1 MNYTILLVEDEK
13 KLADTIQAGLGE
25 HDYDVTIAYNG
36 LDGKKMFLD
45 NAYDLIILDINLP
58 FINGYELCK
67 LIRQTDE
74 RVPIILLTAMNF
86 TDNKIEGFEL
96 GADDYITKPFEF
108 RELIARIKALLRRS
122 DLRVDAEEEKILQIA
137 DLEMNLDNK
146 EVKRGE
152 KKIMLTA
159 KEFQLLEYLLRNK
172 EKVVSRADIAKNV
185 WEIDFDTQTNVI
197 DVYVN
202 FLRKKLDK
210 DFEPKLIHTQ
220 VGMGYILKVDEN

>member
-1 MNYTILLVEDEK
+1 MKYTILLVEDEK
-13 KLADTIQAGLGE
+13 KLADTIQAGLNE
-25 HDYDVTIAYNG
+25 HDYEVTIAYNG
-36 LDGKKMFLD
+36 LDGKKMFND

-67 LIRQTDE
+67 LIRETDE

-108 RELIARIKALLRRS
+108 RELVARIKALLRRS
-122 DLRVDAEEEKILQIA
+122 DLRVEAEEEKILQIA

-146 EVKRGE
+146 EVKRSE

-172 EKVVSRADIAKNV
+172 EKVVSRTDIAKNV

-220 VGMGYILKVDEN
+220 VGMGYILKVE

>member
-13 KLADTIQAGLGE
+13 KIADTIQAGLSE
-25 HDYDVTIAYNG
+25 HDYEVTVAYNG
-36 LDGKKMFLD
+36 LDGKKLFLD

-58 FINGYELCK
+58 FVNGYELCK
-67 LIRQTDE
+67 LIRENDE

-108 RELIARIKALLRRS
+108 RELVARLKALLRRS

-146 EVKRGE
+146 EVRRSD
-152 KKIMLTA
+152 KKIPLTA

-220 VGMGYILKVDEN
+220 VGMGYILKVDED

>member
-1 MNYTILLVEDEK
+1 MKYNILLVEDEK
-13 KLADTIQAGLGE
+13 KLADTIQAGLIE

-36 LDGKKMFLD
+36 LDGKKLFLD

-67 LIRQTDE
+67 LVRENDE
-74 RVPIILLTAMNF
+74 RVPIILLTALNF

-108 RELIARIKALLRRS
+108 RELVARIKALLRRS
-122 DLRVDAEEEKILQIA
+122 DLRLDAEEEKILQIA
-137 DLEMNLDNK
+137 DLEMNLDSK
-146 EVKRGE
+146 EVRRGD
-152 KKIMLTA
+152 KKISLTA
-159 KEFQLLEYLLRNK
+159 KEFQLLEYLLKNK

-185 WEIDFDTQTNVI
+185 WDIDFDTQTNVI

-202 FLRKKLDK
+202 FLRKKLDR

-220 VGMGYILKVDEN
+220 VGMGYILKVEEE

>member
-13 KLADTIQAGLGE
+13 KLADTIQAGLTE

-36 LDGKKMFLD
+36 LDGKKLFLD

-58 FINGYELCK
+58 FVNGYELCK
-67 LIRQTDE
+67 LIRENDE

-86 TDNKIEGFEL
+86 TDNKVEGFEL

-108 RELIARIKALLRRS
+108 RELVARMKALLRRS
-122 DLRVDAEEEKILQIA
+122 DLRIDAEEERLLQIA

-146 EVKRGE
+146 EVRRGD
-152 KKIMLTA
+152 KKISLTA

-220 VGMGYILKVDEN
+220 VGMGYILKVEEE

>member
-1 MNYTILLVEDEK
+1 MKYSLLLVEDEK
-13 KLADTIQAGLGE
+13 KLADTIQAGLNE
-25 HDYDVTIAYNG
+25 HDFEVTVAYNG
-36 LDGKKMFLD
+36 LDGKKLFLD

-67 LIRQTDE
+67 LIRERDE

-86 TDNKIEGFEL
+86 TDNKVEGFEL

-108 RELIARIKALLRRS
+108 RELVARIKALLRRS
-122 DLRVDAEEEKILQIA
+122 DLRVDAEEEKLLQIA
-137 DLEMNLDNK
+137 DLVMNLDNK
-146 EVKRGE
+146 EVRRSE
-152 KKIMLTA
+152 KKIALTA

-172 EKVVSRADIAKNV
+172 EKVVSRSDIAKNV

-220 VGMGYILKVDEN
+220 VGMGYILKVDEE

>member
-1 MNYTILLVEDEK
+1 MKYTILLVEDEK
-13 KLADTIQAGLGE
+13 KLADTIQAGLSE

-36 LDGKKMFLD
+36 LDGKKMFHD

-58 FINGYELCK
+58 FVNGYELCK
-67 LIRQTDE
+67 LIRETDE

-108 RELIARIKALLRRS
+108 RELVARIKALLRRS
-122 DLRVDAEEEKILQIA
+122 DLRVEAEEEKILQIA

-146 EVKRGE
+146 EVKRSD
-152 KKIMLTA
+152 KKILLTA

-220 VGMGYILKVDEN
+220 VGMGYILKVES